1 MNRSLLAWLEYT
13 SQADEDKPITL
24 EDFTAAMQSGNK
36 NKRKE
41 AVEQMLA
48 AGGYDNLE

>member
-1 MNRSLLAWLEYT
+1 MNHNLLAWLEYT
-13 SQADEDKPITL
+13 SRADLDKHITL
-24 EDFTAAMQSGNK
+24 EEFIAAMQSNDK
-36 NKRKE
+36 SKRMK

>member
-1 MNRSLLAWLEYT
+1 MNQNLLAWLEYT
-13 SQADEDKPITL
+13 SQADKDKPITL
-24 EDFTAAMQSGNK
+24 EEFTAAMQSNDK
-36 NKRKE
+36 NRRRE

>member
-1 MNRSLLAWLEYT
+1 MNQNLLAWLEYT
-13 SQADEDKPITL
+13 SRTDPDKPITL
-24 EDFTAAMQSGNK
+24 EEFTAAMQSGDK
-36 NKRKE
+36 DKRKD